1 MQDIEL
7 RHLRAFVA
15 LAEHGHF
22 GRAAENLSIAQ
33 PSLSHTIA
41 QFEERLGRALV
52 DRTNRRAL
60 KLTPEGETLLPHL
73 RELLGQLRD
82 ALESVHVTEVSSS
95 QPLKVG
101 YIDGEPVAAR
111 PAALRAVAR
120 DSGLVVAFRRLSW
133 GQELS
138 AVRDREVDLC
148 LVRLPLDTGNLG
160 VEVLLTEP
168 RFCCLPK
175 SHALASSERLELR
188 DLAQLPLARL
198 AGADPTWVDHWRGM
212 PLPDGLRPAEGPLVH
227 DPEQA
232 FDAAMAGLAA
242 LLIPASMLP
251 AAPPDEL
258 AFLPVDGLAQ
268 SQLAAVWRGR
278 RSAPAEEFCA
288 AARHLTGTVPDA

>member
-22 GRAAENLSIAQ
+22 GRAAKSLSLAQ

-41 QFEERLGRALV
+41 QFEERLGRALI

-60 KLTPEGETLLPHL
+60 KLTLEGEALLPHL
-73 RELLGQLRD
+73 REVLGQLSD
-82 ALESVHVTEVSSS
+82 ALEGVHDTQATSS

-101 YIDGEPVAAR
+101 YIDGEPLAAR
-111 PAALRAVAR
+111 PAALRAAAR
-120 DSGLVVAFRRLSW
+120 DSGLIVAFRRLAW

-138 AVRDREVDLC
+138 AVREREVDLC

-168 RFCCLPK
+168 RLCCLPR
-175 SHALASSERLELR
+175 SHALASAERLELR

-198 AGADPTWVDHWRGM
+198 AGADPAWVDHWRGM

-227 DPEQA
+227 DPEHA
-232 FDAAMAGLAA
+232 FDIAVAGLAA

-251 AAPPDEL
+251 LSPPDEL
-258 AFLPVDGLAQ
+258 AFLPVDDLAP

-278 RSAPAEEFCA
+278 RSPRAEGFCM
-288 AARHLTGTVPDA
+288 AARHLAGEHPTS